1 MSELNEKLLQLK
13 GYSYKL
19 WHYQLSHSVVTFR
32 GDHPDKNH
40 HNVEVTFGMVNYFQ
54 FPSGWT
60 GDFYL
65 ASDSEL
71 LEIMAR
77 TGMTDLDK
85 RLPMEEIRRHFHLY
99 KADSPHSTIYI
110 LGYLSQ
116 IEYDVE
122 PIYN

>member
-1 MSELNEKLLQLK
+1 M
-13 GYSYKL
+13 
-19 WHYQLSHSVVTFR
+19 
-32 GDHPDKNH
+32 P
-40 HNVEVTFGMVNYFQ
+40 
-54 FPSGWT
+54 
-60 GDFYL
+60 
-65 ASDSEL
+65 
-71 LEIMAR
+71 
-77 TGMTDLDK
+77 DLDK